1 MERPEQLVEDDD
13 EFFLSGEE
21 IYLILKALDV
31 YAHAMLLGDSTA
43 EFLKVQTLAKYILT
57 KTPKPELNS

>member
-1 MERPEQLVEDDD
+1 MDRPEQLVESDD
-13 EFFLSGEE
+13 ELAFTGED

-31 YAHAMLLGDSTA
+31 YGHAMFLSDSHG

-57 KTPKPELNS
+57 KTPKQELDS